1 MANIWR
7 IKTTE
12 DANSKLCLDNHMIAI
27 GWPPYVPDTIVS
39 NHPNSLNGFGSICR
53 AQLEQQF
60 IEINTYEAYEEIVQN
75 YALYEG
81 QKGRKTSVNAF
92 VNKIKIGDYVWITYR
107 SQYYL
112 GKICSDELIFKYH
125 KEQKIGEDHHDY
137 LQRPIAYWIH
147 VGDETKVPGAVV
159 RAFAFRGN
167 TVQCIEKG
175 KEAVAAYSKYIEQV
189 VIQDFNGTSKPL
201 HKLLHKPLHKPF
213 YRPLHNQLWQ
223 TVEAIKESL
232 SEMRQTADAHQ
243 TEAYY
248 SAFKERFF
256 NLLGTDDCEDLLCF
270 WLYHTY
276 GYIPWPSS
284 NKRQT
289 ATYECILL
297 DPKNPGKEIYIQ
309 VKSGGSQCL
318 ESKNYTKLLTYEPD
332 EVVTNELLG
341 KEKETTLKT
350 LCHKDTTIEHEVF
363 LFTAADRV
371 ILNHD
376 SCFGS
381 AIKTVT
387 TDEIF
392 KILLS
397 KESNSRGEVLS
408 HSICTRI
415 MYWLV
420 IAYNQI
426 HEIYF

>member
-1 MANIWR
+1 MVQ
-7 IKTTE
+7 E
-12 DANSKLCLDNHMIAI
+12 SK
-27 GWPPYVPDTIVS
+27 
-39 NHPNSLNGFGSICR
+39 
-53 AQLEQQF
+53 
-60 IEINTYEAYEEIVQN
+60 
-75 YALYEG
+75 
-81 QKGRKTSVNAF
+81 
-92 VNKIKIGDYVWITYR
+92 
-107 SQYYL
+107 
-112 GKICSDELIFKYH
+112 
-125 KEQKIGEDHHDY
+125 
-137 LQRPIAYWIH
+137 
-147 VGDETKVPGAVV
+147 
-159 RAFAFRGN
+159 
-167 TVQCIEKG
+167 
-175 KEAVAAYSKYIEQV
+175 
-189 VIQDFNGTSKPL
+189 GTSKPL
-201 HKLLHKPLHKPF
+201 HKLLHKPF
-213 YRPLHNQLWQ
+213 YRPFHQQLWQ

-297 DPKNPGKEIYIQ
+297 DPKTPGKEIYIQ

-318 ESKNYTKLLTYEPD
+318 ESKNYIKLLTYEPD
-332 EVVTNELLG
+332 KPVKNELLV
-341 KEKETTLKT
+341 KEKESTLKT

-392 KILLS
+392 KTLLS

-426 HEIYF
+426 NEIYF